1 MKIKDLARI
10 AGVSPSTV
18 SKIMHQKDDN
28 ISAETR
34 EHVLSIAK
42 QYNYVPAQSL
52 TSPDVKTMTLGVIL
66 KTLKN
71 PAPFLSGILEAANR
85 AGYLVMVCESGN
97 SAEKEC
103 RNIHRMISARVDG
116 VLWEPV
122 LPVVEENKLLL
133 EEGQIPFLFFRS
145 PVKNSIRV
153 DYIELGYQ
161 AARVL
166 VENHHTSIACIL
178 RKKNQIGRAS
188 CRERV

>member
-85 AGYLVMVCESGN
+85 AGYFVMVCES
-97 SAEKEC
+97 
-103 RNIHRMISARVDG
+103 
-116 VLWEPV
+116 
-122 LPVVEENKLLL
+122 
-133 EEGQIPFLFFRS
+133 
-145 PVKNSIRV
+145 
-153 DYIELGYQ
+153 
-161 AARVL
+161 
-166 VENHHTSIACIL
+166 
-178 RKKNQIGRAS
+178 
-188 CRERV
+188 